1 MIGES
6 QFLPALDLVIGLK
19 AFDGILNELW
29 VVLRVTRQPNAVSSG
44 EGTRLSSGFVTIPGF
59 GSKTSQY
66 SELIF
71 RYRIRVGLDVS

>member
-29 VVLRVTRQPNAVSSG
+29 VVPRVTRQPNAVSSG
-44 EGTRLSSGFVTIPGF
+44 EGTRLSFGFRNNPWLRL
-59 GSKTSQY
+59 KD
-66 SELIF
+66 EPIF
-71 RYRIRVGLDVS
+71 